1 MAGTF
6 LLVFLRPPQPD
17 VQRSPNPVTLSRAVG
32 NYLVLLRRR
41 EIVAAAGAFCLM
53 FLGVALYV
61 VYLPTWLESSIG
73 ATPNQIALLFLCGGI
88 ANVLVGPQ
96 AGRLSDR
103 IGRKRIIL
111 FSCTGLSILMA
122 LTTPMVDT
130 VSMAYLF
137 FFLTMALVAMR
148 ISPFSALLTGLAR
161 DGERGI
167 LMSLT
172 VALGQVGFA
181 GGGAVA
187 GLLYASSGYETTSRL
202 AAASVL
208 GMALLVA
215 FFVPEPRR
223 TDSAPDIPVEET
235 SSA

>member
-1 MAGTF
+1 
-6 LLVFLRPPQPD
+6 
-17 VQRSPNPVTLSRAVG
+17 
-32 NYLVLLRRR
+32 
-41 EIVAAAGAFCLM
+41 M

-73 ATPNQIALLFLCGGI
+73 ATPNQIALLFLCGGL

-122 LTTPMVDT
+122 LTTLMVHT

-215 FFVPEPRR
+215 FLVPEPRR